1 MVMGGVGVKVGGG
14 GAQSYTRIKE
24 YNTYMYCNLYN
35 KALYNHWYYSLMW
48 VHIII
53 VDHHVV

>member
-1 MVMGGVGVKVGGG
+1 MGGVGVKVGGG